1 MRGEAPEQ
9 SRLIGEIYRDH
20 QGWLRGWLG
29 KKVGCLHQAADLVH
43 DSFVKLL
50 SAASLPALREP
61 RAYLLVVAGHLIA
74 DRYRKQA
81 LEQETLCTMAVLS
94 EDVLAASPEEQAAAR
109 QLLGKTLHILAEEL
123 DDKPRRAFLM
133 ARAEGLSYAEIAAEL
148 GVSESSVKQYLA
160 KAMAH
165 CHARLYSQES
175 A

>member
-43 DSFVKLL
+43 DTFVKLL

-61 RAYLLVVAGHLIA
+61 RAYLLVVAGHLIV

-81 LEQETLCTMAVLS
+81 LEQEALRTMAVLV
-94 EDVLAASPEEQAAAR
+94 EDAQAASPEEQAAAR
-109 QLLGKTLHILAEEL
+109 QLLGRTLHILAGEL

-165 CHARLYSQES
+165 CHARLYAQES